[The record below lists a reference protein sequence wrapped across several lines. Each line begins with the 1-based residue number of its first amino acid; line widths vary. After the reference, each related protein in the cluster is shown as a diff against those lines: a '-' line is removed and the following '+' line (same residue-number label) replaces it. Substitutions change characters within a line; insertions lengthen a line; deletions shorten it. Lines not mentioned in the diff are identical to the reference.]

1 MRTRAAASALV
12 HRENTLARNGRLPIK
27 PAIVPAGGWTRMDVR
42 RGLAGMQWVLR
53 AEYHGW
59 MGANSVTRKTS
70 VEIDDRLIAEAR
82 RVLRTSSIKDTI
94 HGALREVVQKE
105 ARREEIRALT
115 TMDCLDLAD
124 ERVMAK
130 AWRR

>member
-1 MRTRAAASALV
+1 
-12 HRENTLARNGRLPIK
+12 
-27 PAIVPAGGWTRMDVR
+27 
-42 RGLAGMQWVLR
+42 MQWVLR

-59 MGANSVTRKTS
+59 MGANPVMRRTT

-82 RVLRTSSIKDTI
+82 RVLGTSSIQDTI
-94 HGALREVVQKE
+94 QCALREVVQEE

>member
-1 MRTRAAASALV
+1 M
-12 HRENTLARNGRLPIK
+12 
-27 PAIVPAGGWTRMDVR
+27 
-42 RGLAGMQWVLR
+42 LR

-94 HGALREVVQKE
+94 HGELREVVQKE

>member
-1 MRTRAAASALV
+1 
-12 HRENTLARNGRLPIK
+12 
-27 PAIVPAGGWTRMDVR
+27 
-42 RGLAGMQWVLR
+42 MQWVPR
-53 AEYHGW
+53 AEYYGW
-59 MGANSVTRKTS
+59 MGANSVMRKTS

-82 RVLRTSSIKDTI
+82 RVMGTSSIKDTI

-130 AWRR
+130 AWRC